1 MKHRILLIA
10 VMLLGSQL
18 LFSQHSLY
26 DMHFGSSEDRPVT
39 MSDYKGKK
47 TLIVV
52 AGPASLQA
60 KSSARYLG
68 DIQKKYPAVS
78 VVIIPVADSSH
89 PSADPVPKDKAMVA
103 NTRYSAL
110 VASKE
115 KERHPLLQW
124 LSDSKQ
130 NHHFDV
136 TLKNDEQ
143 FFVISESGVLY
154 AVLEKGVSDAI
165 LKEVLTA
172 KDVQP
177 QQVVT
182 DINRKGYTSPR

>member
-1 MKHRILLIA
+1 
-10 VMLLGSQL
+10 
-18 LFSQHSLY
+18 
-26 DMHFGSSEDRPVT
+26 

-52 AGPASLQA
+52 AGTASLQA

-68 DIQKKYPAVS
+68 GLQEKYPDVS
-78 VVIIPVADSSH
+78 VVIIPVADSSGT
-89 PSADPVPKDKAMVA
+89 SAGPVPKEKTAVA
-103 NTRYSAL
+103 NTRFSTL
-110 VASKE
+110 VTA
-115 KERHPLLQW
+115 KEREKDPLLQW

-136 TLKNDEQ
+136 TLTNDEQ

-154 AVLEKGVSDAI
+154 AVLEKGVPDMT

-172 KDVQP
+172 EDVKP
-177 QQVVT
+177 QQVIT
-182 DINRKGYTSPR
+182 DINRQPR